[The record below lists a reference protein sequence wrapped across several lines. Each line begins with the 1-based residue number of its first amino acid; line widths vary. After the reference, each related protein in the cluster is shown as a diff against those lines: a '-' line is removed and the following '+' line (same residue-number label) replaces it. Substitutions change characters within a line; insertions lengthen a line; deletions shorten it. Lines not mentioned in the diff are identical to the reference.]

1 VSGNVVPLENY
12 TIPEGSELILTVL
25 DSDVS
30 FNTLSR
36 QQNAINEFLNGIRN
50 SDEHLGDEFDA
61 ILSQRVN
68 IARSI
73 DL

>member
-1 VSGNVVPLENY
+1 MRAYRARYVSGNVVPLENY

-36 QQNAINEFLNGIRN
+36 QQNALICNLKK
-50 SDEHLGDEFDA
+50 
-61 ILSQRVN
+61 QY
-68 IARSI
+68 
-73 DL
+73 